1 MSALSAP
8 TSRVRPAPVI
18 AATVLLALDALNN
31 LSSTAGFLSGA
42 SIPAAIVVI
51 EVTLGV
57 VEIIAAVGLWG
68 LHKWAAVL
76 ATVAAALTLL
86 VSAMG
91 VLSATSATGKGIA
104 ALGVILSIAVIVSVA
119 LPTARRAYV

>member
-1 MSALSAP
+1 
-8 TSRVRPAPVI
+8 
-18 AATVLLALDALNN
+18 
-31 LSSTAGFLSGA
+31 
-42 SIPAAIVVI
+42 
-51 EVTLGV
+51 
-57 VEIIAAVGLWG
+57 

-91 VLSATSATGKGIA
+91 VFGATSATGKGIT
-104 ALGVILSIAVIVSVA
+104 ALGVILSIAVIVLVA

>member
-31 LSSTAGFLSGA
+31 LSSISGFLSGA
-42 SIPAAIVVI
+42 PIPAAIVAT
-51 EVTLGV
+51 EVALGV

-68 LHKWAAVL
+68 LHKWGAVL

-91 VLSATSATGKGIA
+91 VFGATSATGKGIA
-104 ALGVILSIAVIVSVA
+104 AIGVILSIAVIVSVA

>member
-31 LSSTAGFLSGA
+31 LSSISGFLSGA
-42 SIPAAIVVI
+42 PIPAAIVVI
-51 EVTLGV
+51 EVALGV

-91 VLSATSATGKGIA
+91 GFGATSATGKGIT